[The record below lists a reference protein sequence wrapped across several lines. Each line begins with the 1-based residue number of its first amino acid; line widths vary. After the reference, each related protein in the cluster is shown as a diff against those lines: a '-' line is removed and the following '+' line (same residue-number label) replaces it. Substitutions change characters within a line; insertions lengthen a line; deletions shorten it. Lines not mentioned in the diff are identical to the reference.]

1 MHDTITIT
9 HNLASFSVTEEPR
22 AVEGEGEIRFTVTSG
37 EMESEVKRQC
47 DRCGGVM
54 HVHQRHTVRIQHV
67 ALVARP
73 HLLSVTYVRTRCTG
87 CGHIT
92 SQDLPFKDPSH
103 RITKHLRY
111 QAIKYLAM
119 GLTLSEV
126 SRLLHI
132 HPAIVKEIDKSRL
145 ESLFPK
151 GPPKGYSTHIAVDE
165 FLLHRGHRYAT
176 VVIDVESGDVLFCE
190 EGKKKEQVL
199 HFMQAMGKRWMSHV
213 QAVSMDMNAQYDSA
227 FREWAPHVRIVYDL
241 FHIVKLYNDS
251 VITLMRR
258 RKQHELKEQDRE
270 TEYQLFKNIRFV
282 LTASRSTLQQQDAQA
297 RENNWELQ
305 EKFLKKGLSL
315 PPGRR
320 LMRVGKEKRLDDL
333 LSQNTDF
340 AVAYILLEQLKLAFA
355 QSDRRNLEHGMHDWM
370 KLARQSK
377 VPEIIKFASTID
389 THLEGILNH
398 ADHPISSGKLEGTN
412 NLIKTIRRKAYG
424 FHDTQYFF
432 LKIMEASR
440 RPPAA
445 YRSHKKMS

>member
-1 MHDTITIT
+1 MHDTITIK
-9 HNLASFSVTEEPR
+9 HNLASFSVTEEP
-22 AVEGEGEIRFTVTSG
+22 EPMGNGGENSFTVTSG
-37 EMESEVKRQC
+37 VMESEVKRHC

-67 ALVARP
+67 ALMARP
-73 HLLSVTYVRTRCTG
+73 HLLAVSYVRTRCSG
-87 CGHIT
+87 CGRLE
-92 SQDLPFKDPSH
+92 SQEIPFKDPHH
-103 RITKHLRY
+103 RITNHMRY
-111 QAIKYLAM
+111 QAIKYLSV

-132 HPAIVKEIDKSRL
+132 HPAIVKEIDKGRL

-199 HFMQAMGKRWMSHV
+199 HFIQAMGPRWMSRV

-227 FREWAPHVRIVYDL
+227 FREWAPHVKVVFDL

-258 RKQHELKEQDRE
+258 RKQNELKEQDRE
-270 TEYQLFKNIRFV
+270 REYQLFKNMRFV
-282 LTASRSTLQQQDAQA
+282 LTASRSTLQKQDAQA
-297 RENNWELQ
+297 RENNRELQ
-305 EKFLKKGLSL
+305 EEFLKKGLSL

-320 LMRVGKEKRLDDL
+320 VMRVGKEKRLDDL
-333 LSQNTDF
+333 LAQNTDF
-340 AVAYILLEQLKLAFA
+340 SVAYILLEQLKLAFV
-355 QSDRRNLEHGMHDWM
+355 QSDRRNLEHGMQEWM
-370 KLARQSK
+370 RLARQSK
-377 VPEIIKFASTID
+377 VPEIIRFATTID
-389 THLEGILNH
+389 THLQGILNH

-424 FHDTQYFF
+424 FQDTQYFF

-440 RPPAA
+440 RPKAR
-445 YRSHKKMS
+445 YQSHKKMS

>member
-1 MHDTITIT
+1 MHDTITIK
-9 HNLASFSVTEEPR
+9 HNLASFSVTEEPEP
-22 AVEGEGEIRFTVTSG
+22 VDGEGGIRFTLTSG
-37 EMESEVKRQC
+37 TMESEMKRRCDQC
-47 DRCGGVM
+47 GALM

-67 ALVARP
+67 ALLARP

-87 CGHIT
+87 CGQIR
-92 SQDLPFKDPSH
+92 SQEIPFKDPHH

-111 QAIKYLAM
+111 QAIKHLAM

-151 GPPKGYSTHIAVDE
+151 CSPTGYSTHIAVDE
-165 FLLHRGHRYAT
+165 FLLHSGHHYAT
-176 VVIDVESGDVLFCE
+176 VVIDVASGDVLFCE

-199 HFMQAMGKRWMSHV
+199 HFIQAMGPRWMSRV

-258 RKQHELKEQDRE
+258 RKQNELKEQDRE
-270 TEYQLFKNIRFV
+270 SEYQLFKNMRFV
-282 LTASRSTLQQQDAQA
+282 LTASRSTLQRQDAQA
-297 RENNWELQ
+297 RENNRELQ
-305 EKFLKKGLSL
+305 EGFLKKGLSP

-320 LMRVGKEKRLDDL
+320 IMRVGKEKRLDDL
-333 LSQNTDF
+333 LAQNADF

-355 QSDRRNLEHGMHDWM
+355 QSDRRNLQHGMQQWM

-377 VPEIIKFASTID
+377 VPEIIRFAGTID
-389 THLEGILNH
+389 AHLEGILNH

>member
-1 MHDTITIT
+1 
-9 HNLASFSVTEEPR
+9 
-22 AVEGEGEIRFTVTSG
+22 
-37 EMESEVKRQC
+37 
-47 DRCGGVM
+47 
-54 HVHQRHTVRIQHV
+54 
-67 ALVARP
+67 
-73 HLLSVTYVRTRCTG
+73 
-87 CGHIT
+87 
-92 SQDLPFKDPSH
+92 
-103 RITKHLRY
+103 
-111 QAIKYLAM
+111 M
-119 GLTLSEV
+119 GPLW
-126 SRLLHI
+126 
-132 HPAIVKEIDKSRL
+132 L

-424 FHDTQYFF
+424 FHDTKYFF

-445 YRSHKKMS
+445 YRPHRKMS